1 MGYGDLP
8 DDGVPQTPLDILHM
22 LREESGDDVP
32 LTIGLEDERILQF
45 CDSDPKLVQ
54 TIGKP
59 ENDIIL
65 YAPEGSIKEE

>member
-8 DDGVPQTPLDILHM
+8 GDGVPQTPLDILHM

-32 LTIGLEDERILQF
+32 MTVGLDDERILQF

-54 TIGKP
+54 AI
-59 ENDIIL
+59 
-65 YAPEGSIKEE
+65 EEARETHFLNHSTLKFLI